1 MDEKTVRE
9 SRQILRRIQDHISQA
24 HTAFG
29 VEHETVGF
37 VDVIHHRD
45 TLLPSLNYVTPRRNM
60 AWVSG
65 NHIQQG
71 LDRLQTLERSARV
84 YYIEGLF
91 PPPFAKI
98 LLDLGLY
105 AEHEIP
111 LMIYTQTDLSD
122 EPAPPLP
129 KLRNPAGVQ
138 TKTVSEQVGNDLWWC
153 VWRGSDFDVQ
163 TLGIEPI
170 HVAADTTGRHQE
182 IDLIIYRQG
191 TPLGIARLSL
201 QETSRSAHIVALALQ
216 REARTPQLTRLLLLA
231 ATKAALDRG
240 ASMVFAPGENDSDR
254 VVYRQLGFID
264 IGTLV
269 CYAARSGD
277 VNVNANG
284 VREHDNPLQPV
295 LALRR

>member
-1 MDEKTVRE
+1 MDEKTVKQ
-9 SRQILRRIQDHISQA
+9 SRQILRRVQDHISQA

-45 TLLPSLNYVTPRRNM
+45 NALPSLNYVTPRRNM

-71 LDRLQTLERSARV
+71 LDRLQSLDRPARV

-98 LLDLGLY
+98 LLDLGLA
-105 AEHEIP
+105 AEHQIP
-111 LMIYTQTDLSD
+111 LMIYTPTDLSE

-129 KLRNPAGVQ
+129 RLRHPAGVQ
-138 TKTVSEQVGNDLWWC
+138 TKPVSEQVGNDLWWC

-163 TLGIEPI
+163 TLGIEPL
-170 HVAADTTGRHQE
+170 HVAADASGRRQE
-182 IDLIIYRQG
+182 IDLIMYRQG
-191 TPLGIARLSL
+191 TPLGIARVSL
-201 QETSRSAHIVALALQ
+201 QAASQSAHIVALALQ

-231 ATKAALDRG
+231 ATKAALARG
-240 ASMVFAPGENDSDR
+240 VSMVFAPGENESDR
-254 VVYRQLGFID
+254 VLCRQLGFID

-269 CYAARSGD
+269 CYAARSGN
-277 VNVNANG
+277 VNVNANE
-284 VREHDNPLQPV
+284 VPEHDNPLQPV